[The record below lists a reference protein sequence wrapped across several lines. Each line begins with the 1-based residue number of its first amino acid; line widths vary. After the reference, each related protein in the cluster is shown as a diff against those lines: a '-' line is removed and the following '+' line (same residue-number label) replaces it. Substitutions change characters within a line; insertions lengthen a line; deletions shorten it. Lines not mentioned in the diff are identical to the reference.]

1 VHVIPGLASP
11 LAVPAV
17 AGIPVTHRAVAHDF
31 TVVSGHLPPGH
42 AESLVDWDAVGR
54 LRGTLLLMMAVENA
68 SAIAEAL
75 VDAGR
80 DPGTPV
86 AVVCDGSMPGERTV
100 LTTLGEIAHDLDRH
114 GVRPPAII
122 VVGDVVAVAHRQHF
136 STWQS

>member
-1 VHVIPGLASP
+1 
-11 LAVPAV
+11 
-17 AGIPVTHRAVAHDF
+17 VAHDF

-68 SAIAEAL
+68 GAIAAAL
-75 VDAGR
+75 TEAGR
-80 DPGTPV
+80 DPETPT

-100 LTTLGEIAHDLDRH
+100 LTTLGGLGADVDRH

-122 VVGDVVAVAHRQHF
+122 VVGHVVAVAHPQHF